1 MNNPFLRSTTSLG
14 FSKLKILK
22 FVHENDSILI
32 LGFVDLQEYYC
43 YLLKMIQILLAEKI
57 KLKH

>member
-32 LGFVDLQEYYC
+32 LGFVDLHEYYC